1 MKKAISYT
9 LIFIGIQIIGGAVIT
24 NLWSL
29 IAGNS
34 DKTAAMLITTT
45 GVIGLLTIV
54 IFLWTRYAEVSPTWL
69 RTRPWT
75 VLSWSVIAAL
85 GALIPS
91 AWIQE
96 QMPELPNIAEQEFGT
111 IMGTPWGYLVI
122 GLLAPLS
129 EEIVLRG
136 AILKEL
142 LKSEK
147 LSTWTAIAL
156 SALFFALVHMNPA
169 QMPHAF
175 LIGLLLGWMYY
186 RTGSILP
193 GVAYHWANNSV
204 AYVMY
209 ALYPDPDMKLIDIFK
224 GSEQHVYVALGF
236 SLLILLPALYQLH
249 LWMRRAE

>member
-147 LSTWTAIAL
+147 LSTWTAIAI
-156 SALFFALVHMNPA
+156 SALLFALVHMNPA

-175 LIGLLLGWMYY
+175 IIGLLLGWMYY

-224 GSEQHVYVALGF
+224 GSEQHVYMALGF